1 MRLAR
6 TLLLGIAIVTAGCAA
21 SPRQR
26 PLGTSKIETGP
37 GTDRQ
42 ARNFLEGNW
51 ALQSFEIYP
60 MVGQAV
66 PVNGTGQLTYD
77 DFANLTVVIRVDE
90 STSAMLAKN
99 GIPTQRGVFTTT
111 GRTAVDM
118 QNKKLTYFIEGQ
130 PPLGAPSGPLA
141 LNRPRYWEVD
151 GDVLTLTTKDADGNP
166 MSVAKWKKVP

>member
-6 TLLLGIAIVTAGCAA
+6 TLMFGVIIAIVGCAH

-51 ALQSFEIYP
+51 ALQSFDIYP
-60 MVGQAV
+60 MAGQAV
-66 PVNGTGQLTYD
+66 PVKGTGQLTYD

-90 STSAMLAKN
+90 STSAMLAKA
-99 GIPTQRGVFTTT
+99 GIPTRRGVFTT
-111 GRTAVDM
+111 
-118 QNKKLTYFIEGQ
+118 K
-130 PPLGAPSGPLA
+130 
-141 LNRPRYWEVD
+141 
-151 GDVLTLTTKDADGNP
+151 
-166 MSVAKWKKVP
+166 